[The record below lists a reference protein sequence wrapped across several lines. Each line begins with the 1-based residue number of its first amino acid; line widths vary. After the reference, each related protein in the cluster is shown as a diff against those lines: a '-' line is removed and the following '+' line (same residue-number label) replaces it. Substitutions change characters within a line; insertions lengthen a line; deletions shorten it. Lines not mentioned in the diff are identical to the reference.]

1 MFPYVLPKKIGGLT
15 AILILN
21 SNPSAAATFSGSCTV
36 VAACPTYYV
45 ANSAV
50 QVESLSE
57 VSSNI
62 RTWIPGCRQGY
73 VHALSPY
80 GPGSSSDLYGICLV
94 LPTCTECEDGYTLQ
108 DGTFPVTS
116 NIMSS
121 TDHHTISCTSIGGY
135 EYKVCERNST
145 EPDPDPGNCVSDT
158 TWVAHTVQGYE
169 KLTTRTWNGTR
180 CVESTQYRCAMDW
193 YGNPG
198 TSATGCQHC
207 PADTIFVW
215 NPDLGKTE
223 AKIVAGKT
231 LRAGTTQI
239 TQCVI
244 DGYTTADNSGV
255 FDYTTS
261 CGWVQ

>member
-1 MFPYVLPKKIGGLT
+1 MPNPNGGLT

-21 SNPSAAATFSGSCTV
+21 SNPSAAATFSGTCTV
-36 VAACPTYYV
+36 VAACPTYVV
-45 ANSAV
+45 ANSTV
-50 QVESLSE
+50 QVENPLE

-62 RTWIPGCRQGY
+62 RTWIHGCRRGD

-80 GPGSSSDLYGICLV
+80 GPSIGGDLRGICLV

-116 NIMSS
+116 NIISS
-121 TDHHTISCTSIGGY
+121 TGSHTISCASIGGY

-169 KLTTRTWNGTR
+169 KRTTRTWNGTR

-193 YGNPG
+193 YGNPS

-207 PADTIFVW
+207 PADTIWVW
-215 NPDLGKTE
+215 NPELGKTE
-223 AKIVAGKT
+223 PKIVAGKT
-231 LRAGTTQI
+231 FRAGTTQI

>member
-1 MFPYVLPKKIGGLT
+1 MPNPNGGLT
-15 AILILN
+15 AVLILCPGHAL
-21 SNPSAAATFSGSCTV
+21 SATFGGFCSV

-45 ANSAV
+45 ANSNV
-50 QVESLSE
+50 QVESQSE
-57 VSSNI
+57 VRSNI
-62 RTWIPGCRQGY
+62 GTWIRGCRRGNT
-73 VHALSPY
+73 HTLSPS
-80 GPGSSSDLYGICLV
+80 GPGAGNVSGICLV

-116 NIMSS
+116 NMISS
-121 TDHHTISCTSIGGY
+121 TGSHTISCASIGGY

-193 YGNPG
+193 YGTPS

-207 PADTIFVW
+207 PADTIWVW
-215 NPDLGKTE
+215 NPELGKTE

-231 LRAGTTQI
+231 FRAGTTQI